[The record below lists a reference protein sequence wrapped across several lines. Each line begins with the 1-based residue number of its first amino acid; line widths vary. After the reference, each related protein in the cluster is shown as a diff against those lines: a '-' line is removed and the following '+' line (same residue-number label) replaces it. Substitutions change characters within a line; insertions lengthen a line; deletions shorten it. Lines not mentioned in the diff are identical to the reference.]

1 MSVVT
6 MTRFSIDPADAAE
19 LRLRHAALVSAVRS
33 AVPGL
38 AEARLGK
45 LDDETWIGIWR
56 WESAEGLRTARE
68 IAPTRPESTAAF
80 SLARD
85 VTVEQVEIVDE
96 R

>member
-1 MSVVT
+1 MPVAT
-6 MTRFSIDPADAAE
+6 RTRFRIDPADAEE
-19 LRLRHAALVSAVRS
+19 LRVRHAAPVSAVRS

-56 WESAEGLRTARE
+56 WESAEGLRRARE

-85 VTVEQVEIVDE
+85 VTVEQMETVDE

>member
-6 MTRFSIDPADAAE
+6 LTRFRIDPADAAE
-19 LRLRHAALVSAVRS
+19 LRLRHAALVSAIRS
-33 AVPGL
+33 AAPGL

-56 WESAEGLRTARE
+56 WESAEGLRAARE
-68 IAPTRPESTAAF
+68 IAPARPESTAAF

-85 VTVEQVEIVDE
+85 VTVEQMEIVDE
-96 R
+96 G